1 MINKGKRICWK
12 RACLEQKLIARA
24 MPNGDILGFA
34 PPLTISKVE
43 VDDVVQRTKAALDT
57 VADQ

>member
-1 MINKGKRICWK
+1 
-12 RACLEQKLIARA
+12 

-43 VDDVVQRTKAALDT
+43 VDDVVQRTKAALDMVT
-57 VADQ
+57 DQLTKEYSWNS